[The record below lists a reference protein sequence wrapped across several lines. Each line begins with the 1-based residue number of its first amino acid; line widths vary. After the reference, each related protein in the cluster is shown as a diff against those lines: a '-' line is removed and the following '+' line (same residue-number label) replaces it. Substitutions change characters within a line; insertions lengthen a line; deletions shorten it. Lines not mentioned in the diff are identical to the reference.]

1 MAQVQEVPALPTIPR
16 RAQRPIAIVEPQVV
30 EACRLAWVNLGGPTA
45 QSLAVT
51 SSVRGEGRTTVALG
65 LALAQWREYGRRAL
79 VVEVDFERP
88 MLAHLVGAKETPGLA
103 EFVQGQVPFGA
114 IVQPVMS
121 GLTVIAA
128 GSGSGPASLL
138 LMEVLRQRPLQGLG
152 GWDIVIA
159 DLPPILVSGFARLAL
174 SDFERTVIV
183 VRAGVTQLGQ
193 LREATA
199 GFPSEA
205 ALLLNGAESGL
216 PRWLRRLTGS

>member
-1 MAQVQEVPALPTIPR
+1 MAQVQEVAALPTIAR
-16 RAQRPIAIVEPQVV
+16 RAQRPIAVVEPEVV
-30 EACRLAWVNLGGPTA
+30 DACRLAWANLGGPTA

-65 LALAQWREYGRRAL
+65 LALAQWREYGRRAI
-79 VVEVDFERP
+79 VVEVDFESP
-88 MLAHLVGAKETPGLA
+88 MLAHLVGANQTPGLA

-114 IVQPVMS
+114 IVQPMFD

-128 GSGSGPASLL
+128 GSASGPPSLL
-138 LMEVLRQRPLQGLG
+138 LMEVLRRRPLQDLG

-159 DLPPILVSGFARLAL
+159 DLPPILVSGFARLSL

-183 VRAGVTQLGQ
+183 VRAGVTQLRQ

-199 GFPSEA
+199 GFPAETP
-205 ALLLNGAESGL
+205 LLLNDAESGL